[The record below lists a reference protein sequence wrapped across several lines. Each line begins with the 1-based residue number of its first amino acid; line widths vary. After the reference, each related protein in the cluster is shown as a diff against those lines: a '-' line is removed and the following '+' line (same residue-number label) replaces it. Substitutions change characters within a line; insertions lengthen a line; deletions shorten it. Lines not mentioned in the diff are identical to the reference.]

1 MTKQHPVSE
10 LVERDNEP
18 TTGNAQRIAAEITQ
32 ALQDAGNSCAVLKAT
47 PGGPSGASQQSWC
60 AYAPM
65 DQKQTLRCVQPMSAL
80 LPKADIAEQSLDV
93 RFVPEADIDLHSR
106 SGRSRRTPIP

>member
-32 ALQDAGNSCAVLKAT
+32 ALQDAGYSCAVLKET

-60 AYAPM
+60 AYVR
-65 DQKQTLRCVQPMSAL
+65 DGS
-80 LPKADIAEQSLDV
+80 KADIEVRSADV
-93 RFVPEADIDLHSR
+93 RFTPK
-106 SGRSRRTPIP
+106 SGHW

>member
-32 ALQDAGNSCAVLKAT
+32 ALQDAGYSCAVLKAT
-47 PGGPSGASQQSWC
+47 PGG
-60 AYAPM
+60 
-65 DQKQTLRCVQPMSAL
+65 KRTLADDSRMSAL
-80 LPKADIAEQSLDV
+80 CQKRTFVSRYSITSSALAR
-93 RFVPEADIDLHSR
+93 RF
-106 SGRSRRTPIP
+106 GGT